1 MNTKGNARLERD
13 GACKDEVRQVK
24 VVTWTGAVI
33 NLGLSFFKVAAGIIG
48 NSQAI
53 VADGVHSL
61 SDLVTDAAVL
71 IGVKYWSAPPD
82 DTHPHGHRRIETLV
96 TMLIGALLA
105 AVAAG
110 IGYNAVTTLMEPHPG
125 PPRLI
130 ALIAAL
136 ASILSKEA
144 LYRWTA
150 LVGRRAR
157 SSAVIANAWHHRS
170 DALSSIPAAL
180 AAAGARFLP
189 GWYFLDHVGAIVVS
203 VFILQAAWKIS
214 WPALRELADRGADPE
229 DCRRIEQI
237 ALATPGVIEVH
248 KIRTRR
254 SGPGIN
260 VDLHVLVHAGLT
272 VAQGHDITTEVKRRL
287 MDEGPHVIDVITHL
301 EPHEPP
307 DRIA

>member
-1 MNTKGNARLERD
+1 MNENARPERD
-13 GACKDEVRQVK
+13 GACADEARQVK
-24 VVTWTGAVI
+24 VVTWTGMVI
-33 NLGLSFFKVAAGIIG
+33 NLGLSGFKVAAGIVG

-71 IGVKYWSAPPD
+71 IGFKYWCAPPD
-82 DTHPHGHRRIETLV
+82 ETHPHGHRRIETLV

-110 IGYNAVTTLMEPHPG
+110 IGYNAVTTLMEPHSG

-136 ASILSKEA
+136 ASIFSKEA
-144 LYRWTA
+144 LYQWTV
-150 LVGRRAR
+150 LVGRRAQ

-180 AAAGARFLP
+180 AVAGARFLP
-189 GWYFLDHVGAIVVS
+189 DWYFLDHVGAIVVS

-214 WPALRELADRGADPE
+214 WPALKELTDWGADPE
-229 DCRRIEQI
+229 DCRRIEHT

-248 KIRTRR
+248 KIRTRQ
-254 SGPGIN
+254 SGPGLI
-260 VDLHVLVHAGLT
+260 VDLHVLVHADLT

-287 MDEGPHVIDVITHL
+287 MDEGPNVIDVITHL
-301 EPHEPP
+301 EPPEPP
-307 DRIA
+307 DQKT